1 MIKKIFLLSLAIG
14 LAWFALANDLQIV
27 IDPITK
33 EIYVTSGS
41 TTTTPII
48 QEQSTGNAFNFAN
61 TYLSGNTETGTT
73 ANTGTQTIA
82 PIIQIDISAWSGEF
96 ERALA
101 WMHANG
107 LTQYNTPELY
117 RPNDRLTREE
127 AAKIIGEA
135 YRKLGY
141 PTTIKNEDC
150 TFSDAAQFDPTLVI
164 NIQDVCKRWLF
175 QGSQWQFLPTESM
188 TKWQALA
195 VLIRMLEGKK
205 SDESSTIWWEK
216 YHQKW
221 VTIWLTT
228 DINVNNFENP
238 ITREEIAVFIY
249 RTRDIVEDE
258 QRKIFSL
265 NAMSQLN
272 ATGTSTQISNEQHLQ
287 TIASGID
294 VSNDPELQEA
304 ISWMYENGFTMHQTT
319 ATFQPFTLL
328 NREQAAKIINTFAW
342 LYGWAI
348 NLLPESSCTFTDL
361 GETPEDLIPHVVN
374 ACRQGL
380 VVGVGNTFNP
390 KESMTKAQ
398 FIVALIRLLEGKQ
411 LDERTD
417 PWWKNYFELARAIE
431 VVTAGD
437 AITFD
442 NAITRYEVAVFLYRF
457 KVKYLILKNLNNSR
471 LPNEIVSMLSGSM
484 KTGVSGLPE
493 WEVFVNVPLLADSN
507 FTIWYIDTFGTR
519 QKIVRT
525 SRENFFTN
533 NLVRYGDIYDMET
546 DEKIG
551 TVTFIIG
558 NGFLIEGRMRYTT
571 GSTDYVLTAIPGNQS
586 LYAIRTVNKT
596 TQTTT
601 WSTNTQTNTGV
612 VVTGWVTTGTT
623 NTETNTGTVATGS
636 VQ

>member
-1 MIKKIFLLSLAIG
+1 MIKKIFLLSLGVAIAG
-14 LAWFALANDLQIV
+14 FALANEPQIV

-33 EIYVTSGS
+33 KIYVTTGTATS
-41 TTTTPII
+41 TPIV
-48 QEQSTGNAFNFAN
+48 QEQNTGNSFNFAN
-61 TYLSGNTETGTT
+61 TYLSGATVTTGSTAVNTWTT
-73 ANTGTQTIA
+73 TPTIEITTNTN
-82 PIIQIDISAWSGEF
+82 SEF
-96 ERALA
+96 EQALA

-107 LTQYNTPELY
+107 LTQYNTPEAY
-117 RPNDRLTREE
+117 RPADRLTREE

-141 PTTIKNEDC
+141 PTTTKNENC
-150 TFSDAAQFDPTLVI
+150 TFSDAAWFDPTLVL
-164 NIQDVCKRWLF
+164 NIQDVCKRGLF
-175 QGSQWQFLPTESM
+175 QGSQGQFLPTESM
-188 TKWQALA
+188 TKGQALA

-205 SDESSTIWWEK
+205 SDESMAIWWET
-216 YHQKW
+216 YHKKW
-221 VTIWLTT
+221 LTIGLTT
-228 DINVNNFENP
+228 DVDVNNFEAP
-238 ITREEIAVFIY
+238 ITREEIAIFIY
-249 RTRDIVEDE
+249 RTRDIVQDE

-272 ATGTSTQISNEQHLQ
+272 ATGTTTDVSNEQHLQ
-287 TIASGID
+287 TVASGID
-294 VSNDPELQEA
+294 VSTDPELQEA
-304 ISWMYENGFTMHQTT
+304 VSWMYENGFTMHQTPT
-319 ATFQPFTLL
+319 TFQPFTLL
-328 NREQAAKIINTFAW
+328 NREQAAKIINTFAG

-361 GETPEDLIPHVVN
+361 EETPEDLIPHIIN

-380 VVGVGNTFNP
+380 VVGVGSTFNP
-390 KESMTKAQ
+390 KASMTKAQ

-411 LDERTD
+411 LDERVD
-417 PWWKNYFELARAIE
+417 PRWKNYFELARAIE
-431 VVTAGD
+431 VVSAGD

-493 WEVFVNVPLLADSN
+493 WEVFVNVPLLTDAN
-507 FTIWYIDTFGTR
+507 FTIGYIDTFGTR
-519 QKIVRT
+519 QKIVRS

-546 DEKIG
+546 DAKIG

-571 GSTDYVLTAIPGNQS
+571 GTTDYVLTAIPGNQS
-586 LYAIRTVNKT
+586 LYALRTVNRAT
-596 TQTTT
+596 QTEANTTTTTTGSVTTGSTQTTT
-601 WSTNTQTNTGV
+601 GSTNTTTTGS
-612 VVTGWVTTGTT
+612 VTTGTI
-623 NTETNTGTVATGS
+623 
-636 VQ
+636 Q